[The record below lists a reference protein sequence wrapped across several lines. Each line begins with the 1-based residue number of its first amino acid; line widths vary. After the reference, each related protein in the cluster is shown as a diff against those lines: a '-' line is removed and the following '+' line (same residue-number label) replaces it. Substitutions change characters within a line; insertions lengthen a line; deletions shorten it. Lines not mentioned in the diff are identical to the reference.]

1 MHTLKELVVEH
12 FPLLKDRFNFQLG
25 RPKYFIIEDNNVKQY
40 CYPELRIDP
49 NNRFAYKII
58 IFPFYTLDDYKF
70 VLIDMLKR
78 TVFKEQNINTRHKK
92 YKMFMEIVDIVY
104 ANTLSTAQEKIT
116 RRENKIVEL
125 CENEYVRY
133 RSGNKF
139 TKLIDYKKNKVMG
152 IRFVK
157 NENKY
162 KYCSINS
169 TNGKVINMKSWKS
182 ILHEINTIYILNVK
196 QGFFVEKQLMRAVCY
211 NKFGKHSDLIELVE
225 KATNGQL

>member
-12 FPLLKDRFNFQLG
+12 FPLIIDRFNFNLG
-25 RPKYFIIEDNNVKQY
+25 KPKYFTMANNNINKY
-40 CYPELRIDP
+40 CYAELRIDP
-49 NNRFAYKII
+49 NNQFAYKII

-78 TVFKEQNINTRHKK
+78 TVFKELNINTRHKK
-92 YKMFMEIVDIVY
+92 YKMFTEIVDIVY

-125 CENEYVRY
+125 CEHEHVRY

-169 TNGKVINMKSWKS
+169 TNGKVINMKNWES
-182 ILHEINTIYILNVK
+182 ILHDITTIFILNVK
-196 QGFFVEKQLMRAVCY
+196 QGFFIEKQLMRAVCY
-211 NKFGKHSDLIELVE
+211 NKFGKHSD
-225 KATNGQL
+225 

>member
-12 FPLLKDRFNFQLG
+12 FPLIIDRFNFNLG
-25 RPKYFIIEDNNVKQY
+25 KPKYFTMANNNINKY
-40 CYPELRIDP
+40 CYAELRIDP
-49 NNRFAYKII
+49 NNQFGYNII
-58 IFPFYTLDDYKF
+58 ILTFYTLDDYKS

-78 TVFKEQNINTRHKK
+78 TVFKELNINTRHKK

-125 CENEYVRY
+125 CENEHVRY

-139 TKLIDYKKNKVMG
+139 TKLIDYKKIKVMG

-162 KYCSINS
+162 KYCNINS

-211 NKFGKHSDLIELVE
+211 NKFGKHSD
-225 KATNGQL
+225 

>member
-12 FPLLKDRFNFQLG
+12 FPLIIDRFNFNLG
-25 RPKYFIIEDNNVKQY
+25 KPKYFTMANMNINKY
-40 CYPELRIDP
+40 CYAELRIDP
-49 NNRFAYKII
+49 NNQFGYNII
-58 IFPFYTLDDYKF
+58 ILTFYTLDDYKS

-125 CENEYVRY
+125 CENEHVRY

-211 NKFGKHSDLIELVE
+211 NKFGKHSD
-225 KATNGQL
+225 

>member
-12 FPLLKDRFNFQLG
+12 FPLIIDRFNFNLG
-25 RPKYFIIEDNNVKQY
+25 RPKYFIIANNNVNKY
-40 CYPELRIDP
+40 CYAELRIDP
-49 NNRFAYKII
+49 KNQFGYNII
-58 IFPFYTLDDYKF
+58 ILIFYTLDNYKS
-70 VLIDMLKR
+70 VLIEMLKR
-78 TVFKEQNINTRHKK
+78 TVFKELNINTRHKK

-125 CENEYVRY
+125 CEHEHVRY

-169 TNGKVINMKSWKS
+169 TNGKVINMKSWES
-182 ILHEINTIYILNVK
+182 ILHEITTIYILNVK

-211 NKFGKHSDLIELVE
+211 NKFGKHSD
-225 KATNGQL
+225 

>member
-1 MHTLKELVVEH
+1 MRTLEKLVVEH
-12 FPLLKDRFNFQLG
+12 FPLIIDRFNFNLG
-25 RPKYFIIEDNNVKQY
+25 KPKYFTMSNNNISKY
-40 CYPELRIDP
+40 CYAELRIDH
-49 NNRFAYKII
+49 NNQFGYNII
-58 IFPFYTLDDYKF
+58 ILSFYTLDDYKF

-78 TVFKEQNINTRHKK
+78 TVFKELNINTRHKK

-169 TNGKVINMKSWKS
+169 TNGKVINMKNWES
-182 ILHEINTIYILNVK
+182 ILHDITTIYILNVK

-211 NKFGKHSDLIELVE
+211 NKFGKHSD
-225 KATNGQL
+225 

>member
-12 FPLLKDRFNFQLG
+12 FPLIIDRFNFNLG
-25 RPKYFIIEDNNVKQY
+25 KPKYFTMANVDIRRY

-78 TVFKEQNINTRHKK
+78 TVFKELNINTRHKK

-125 CENEYVRY
+125 CENEHVRY

-169 TNGKVINMKSWKS
+169 TNGKVININNWES
-182 ILHEINTIYILNVK
+182 ILHEINKIYILNVK
-196 QGFFVEKQLMRAVCY
+196 QGFFVGKQLMRAVCY
-211 NKFGKHSDLIELVE
+211 NKFGKHSD
-225 KATNGQL
+225 

>member
-12 FPLLKDRFNFQLG
+12 FPLIIDRFNFNLG
-25 RPKYFIIEDNNVKQY
+25 KPKYFTMANVDIRRY

-78 TVFKEQNINTRHKK
+78 TVFKELNINTRHKK

-125 CENEYVRY
+125 CEHEHVRY

-169 TNGKVINMKSWKS
+169 TNGKVINMKSWES
-182 ILHEINTIYILNVK
+182 ILHEITTIYILNVK

-211 NKFGKHSDLIELVE
+211 NKFGKHSD
-225 KATNGQL
+225 

>member
-12 FPLLKDRFNFQLG
+12 FPLIIDRFNFNLG
-25 RPKYFIIEDNNVKQY
+25 KPKYFTMANVDIRRY

-78 TVFKEQNINTRHKK
+78 TVFKELNINTRHKK
-92 YKMFMEIVDIVY
+92 YKMFTEIVDIVY

-125 CENEYVRY
+125 CEHEHVRY

-169 TNGKVINMKSWKS
+169 TNGKVINMKNWES
-182 ILHEINTIYILNVK
+182 ILHDITTIYILNVK

-211 NKFGKHSDLIELVE
+211 NKFGKHSD
-225 KATNGQL
+225 

>member
-12 FPLLKDRFNFQLG
+12 FPLIIDRFNFNLG
-25 RPKYFIIEDNNVKQY
+25 KPKYFTMANNNINKY
-40 CYPELRIDP
+40 CYAELRIDP
-49 NNRFAYKII
+49 NNQFGYNII
-58 IFPFYTLDDYKF
+58 VLTFYTLDDYKS

-78 TVFKEQNINTRHKK
+78 TVFKELNINTRHKK

-125 CENEYVRY
+125 CEHEYVRY

-139 TKLIDYKKNKVMG
+139 TKLIDYKKNKVKG

-169 TNGKVINMKSWKS
+169 TNGKVINMKNWES

-211 NKFGKHSDLIELVE
+211 NKFGKHSD
-225 KATNGQL
+225 

>member
-12 FPLLKDRFNFQLG
+12 FPLIIDRFNFNLG
-25 RPKYFIIEDNNVKQY
+25 KPKYFTMANVDINKY
-40 CYPELRIDP
+40 CYAELRIDP
-49 NNRFAYKII
+49 NNQFGYNII
-58 IFPFYTLDDYKF
+58 ILTFYTLDDYKS

-78 TVFKEQNINTRHKK
+78 TVFKELNINTRHKK

-125 CENEYVRY
+125 CENEHVRY

-182 ILHEINTIYILNVK
+182 ILHEITTIYILNVK
-196 QGFFVEKQLMRAVCY
+196 QGFFIEKQLMRAVCY
-211 NKFGKHSDLIELVE
+211 NKFGKHSD
-225 KATNGQL
+225 

>member
-12 FPLLKDRFNFQLG
+12 FPLIIDRFNFNLG
-25 RPKYFIIEDNNVKQY
+25 KPKYFTMANVDIRRY

-78 TVFKEQNINTRHKK
+78 TVFKELNINTRHKK
-92 YKMFMEIVDIVY
+92 YKMFTEIVDIVY

-125 CENEYVRY
+125 CEHEHVRY

-169 TNGKVINMKSWKS
+169 TNGKVINMKNWES
-182 ILHEINTIYILNVK
+182 ILHDITTIYILNVK
-196 QGFFVEKQLMRAVCY
+196 QGFFIEKQLMRAVCY
-211 NKFGKHSDLIELVE
+211 NKFGKHSD
-225 KATNGQL
+225 

>member
-1 MHTLKELVVEH
+1 MVCGNNHLTLGADMRTLEKLVVEH
-12 FPLLKDRFNFQLG
+12 FPLIIDRFNFNLG
-25 RPKYFIIEDNNVKQY
+25 KPKYFTMANNIY
-40 CYPELRIDP
+40 RYYYAELRIDP
-49 NNRFAYKII
+49 NNQFGYNNIVLT
-58 IFPFYTLDDYKF
+58 FYTLDDYKS

-211 NKFGKHSDLIELVE
+211 NKFGKHSD
-225 KATNGQL
+225 

>member
-12 FPLLKDRFNFQLG
+12 FPLIIDRFNFTLG
-25 RPKYFIIEDNNVKQY
+25 KPKYFTMANMDINKY
-40 CYPELRIDP
+40 CYAELRIDP
-49 NNRFAYKII
+49 NNQFGYNII
-58 IFPFYTLDDYKF
+58 IHTFYTLDNYKS
-70 VLIDMLKR
+70 VLIDMLKS
-78 TVFKEQNINTRHKK
+78 TVFKELNINTRHKK

-125 CENEYVRY
+125 CEHEHVRY

-211 NKFGKHSDLIELVE
+211 NKFGKHSD
-225 KATNGQL
+225 

>member
-12 FPLLKDRFNFQLG
+12 FPLIIDRFNFNLG
-25 RPKYFIIEDNNVKQY
+25 KPKYFIIANNNVNKY
-40 CYPELRIDP
+40 CYAELRIDP
-49 NNRFAYKII
+49 NNQFGYNII
-58 IFPFYTLDDYKF
+58 ILTFYTLDDYKS

-78 TVFKEQNINTRHKK
+78 TVFKELNINTRHKK

-125 CENEYVRY
+125 CEHEYVRY

-139 TKLIDYKKNKVMG
+139 TKLIDYKKNKVKG

-169 TNGKVINMKSWKS
+169 TNGKVINMKNWES
-182 ILHEINTIYILNVK
+182 ILHDITTIYILNVK
-196 QGFFVEKQLMRAVCY
+196 QGFFIEKQLMRAVCY
-211 NKFGKHSDLIELVE
+211 NKFGKHSD
-225 KATNGQL
+225 

>member
-12 FPLLKDRFNFQLG
+12 FPLIIDRFNFNLG
-25 RPKYFIIEDNNVKQY
+25 KPKYFTMANVDIRRY

-78 TVFKEQNINTRHKK
+78 TVFKELNINTRHKK

-125 CENEYVRY
+125 CENEHVRY

-139 TKLIDYKKNKVMG
+139 TKLIDYKKNKVKG

-169 TNGKVINMKSWKS
+169 TNGKVINMKNWES
-182 ILHEINTIYILNVK
+182 ILHDITTIYILNVK
-196 QGFFVEKQLMRAVCY
+196 QGFFIEKQLMRAVCY
-211 NKFGKHSDLIELVE
+211 NKFGKHSD
-225 KATNGQL
+225 

>member
-1 MHTLKELVVEH
+1 MRTLEKLVTEY

-78 TVFKEQNINTRHKK
+78 TVFKELNINTRHKK
-92 YKMFMEIVDIVY
+92 YKMFKEIVDIVY
-104 ANTLSTAQEKIT
+104 ANTLSTAQEKII

-125 CENEYVRY
+125 CEHEHVRY

-169 TNGKVINMKSWKS
+169 TNGKVININNWES
-182 ILHEINTIYILNVK
+182 ILHEINTIYTLNVK

>member
-1 MHTLKELVVEH
+1 MVCGNNHLTLGADMHTLKELVAEH
-12 FPLLKDRFNFQLG
+12 FPLIIDRFNFNLG
-25 RPKYFIIEDNNVKQY
+25 KPKYFTLANMNVRRY
-40 CYPELRIDP
+40 CFPELRIDQ
-49 NNRFAYKII
+49 NNRFGYKII

-78 TVFKEQNINTRHKK
+78 TVFKELNINTRHKK
-92 YKMFMEIVDIVY
+92 YKMFTEIVDIVY

-125 CENEYVRY
+125 CENEHVRY
-133 RSGNKF
+133 RSEDKF
-139 TKLIDYKKNKVMG
+139 TKLIDYKKNKVMN

-211 NKFGKHSDLIELVE
+211 NKFGKHSD
-225 KATNGQL
+225 

>member
-12 FPLLKDRFNFQLG
+12 FPLIIDRFNFNLG
-25 RPKYFIIEDNNVKQY
+25 KPKYFTMANVDIRRY

-78 TVFKEQNINTRHKK
+78 TVFKELNINTRHKK
-92 YKMFMEIVDIVY
+92 YKMFTEIVDIVY

-125 CENEYVRY
+125 CENEHVRY

-169 TNGKVINMKSWKS
+169 TNGKVINMKNWES
-182 ILHEINTIYILNVK
+182 ILHDITTIYILNVK
-196 QGFFVEKQLMRAVCY
+196 QGFFIEKQLMRAVCY
-211 NKFGKHSDLIELVE
+211 NKFGKHSD
-225 KATNGQL
+225 

>member
-1 MHTLKELVVEH
+1 MHTLKELVAEH
-12 FPLLKDRFNFQLG
+12 FPLIIDRFNFNLG
-25 RPKYFIIEDNNVKQY
+25 KPKYFTMANVDIRRY

-125 CENEYVRY
+125 CENEHVRY

-157 NENKY
+157 NENTY
-162 KYCSINS
+162 KYCNSNS
-169 TNGKVINMKSWKS
+169 TNGIVITIKNWES

-196 QGFFVEKQLMRAVCY
+196 QGFFVGKQLMRAVCY
-211 NKFGKHSDLIELVE
+211 NEFGKHSD
-225 KATNGQL
+225 

>member
-1 MHTLKELVVEH
+1 MHTLKELVVEN
-12 FPLLKDRFNFQLG
+12 FPLIIDRFNFNLG
-25 RPKYFIIEDNNVKQY
+25 KPKYFTMANNNINKY
-40 CYPELRIDP
+40 CYSELRIDP
-49 NNRFAYKII
+49 NNQFGYNII
-58 IFPFYTLDDYKF
+58 VLTFYTLDDYKS

-139 TKLIDYKKNKVMG
+139 TKLIDYKKNKVMC
-152 IRFVK
+152 ISFIK
-157 NENKY
+157 K
-162 KYCSINS
+162 
-169 TNGKVINMKSWKS
+169 
-182 ILHEINTIYILNVK
+182 
-196 QGFFVEKQLMRAVCY
+196 
-211 NKFGKHSDLIELVE
+211 
-225 KATNGQL
+225 

>member
-1 MHTLKELVVEH
+1 ML
-12 FPLLKDRFNFQLG
+12 FRS
-25 RPKYFIIEDNNVKQY
+25 
-40 CYPELRIDP
+40 
-49 NNRFAYKII
+49 YKII

-78 TVFKEQNINTRHKK
+78 TVFKELNINTRHKK
-92 YKMFMEIVDIVY
+92 YKMFTEIVDIVY

-125 CENEYVRY
+125 CEHEYVRY

-139 TKLIDYKKNKVMG
+139 TKLIDYKKNKVKG

-169 TNGKVINMKSWKS
+169 TNGKVINMKNWES
-182 ILHEINTIYILNVK
+182 ILHDITTIYILNVK

-211 NKFGKHSDLIELVE
+211 NKFGKHSD
-225 KATNGQL
+225 